1 MSNKEIYKNITNK
14 EKKKEIRLL
23 KEEIKV
29 KEKSLKPLKKALNYL
44 TSLARKNK
52 G

>member
-1 MSNKEIYKNITNK
+1 MSNKEIYKNITTK
-14 EKKKEIRLL
+14 EKKEEIRLL

-44 TSLARKNK
+44 NSLAPKK
-52 G
+52 

>member
-1 MSNKEIYKNITNK
+1 MKIYKNLTNK
-14 EKKKEIRLL
+14 EKKTEIRLL

-44 TSLARKNK
+44 NNLARK
-52 G
+52 